1 MANMDPLNGKLV
13 VLLGGSGLLGTHIAQ
28 DLLARGARLRLAARY
43 PEHAFRLKPLAQLG
57 QMQFA
62 RFDASKPETIAPLL
76 AGADAAV
83 YLVGA
88 FSGDLDALQASGA
101 GHAARAAKQ
110 AGVTAF
116 TYVSAIGADA
126 HSEIAYARTKAEG
139 EQAVLAAFPEATIL
153 RPSVL
158 FGEDDNF
165 INRFA
170 GLIARMP
177 VMPVFAPQAKLQP
190 LHVDDA
196 ARAVGAAL
204 ADPAN
209 HGGKTYEIAGPE
221 AIDVLTLNRAIAD
234 AQSRQRLFAALP
246 DAVSTAIAT
255 LTGWLPGAPLTRDQW
270 HLLKAGNTPSG
281 QFPGIGALGVTPR
294 PLELFLNRWM
304 VRFRKHGRFGTS
316 AKMA

>member
-13 VLLGGSGLLGTHIAQ
+13 VLLGGSGLLGT
-28 DLLARGARLRLAARY
+28 
-43 PEHAFRLKPLAQLG
+43 PLAQLG

-246 DAVSTAIAT
+246 DAVSSAIAT